1 MDWSTSLYYC
11 CKQCRL
17 FGVQDKNTNTRCN
30 PTLYTKGHGHQV
42 KPSGA
47 YWPYTGHGWEVPVG
61 CHRYA
66 HS

>member
-1 MDWSTSLYYC
+1 MIQRCTDPQVYITVISDVDS
-11 CKQCRL
+11 

-47 YWPYTGHGWEVPVG
+47 YWPYMDTAE
-61 CHRYA
+61 RFQ
-66 HS
+66 